1 MYEFDMTKN
10 RAAYKAHLDDIG
22 VQTLPDQPGKRGF
35 TAEEVKLHF
44 KAPIDFLFALIGK
57 NLNEMTSVLAKYDLT
72 IEEAKKEIKEL
83 QTAIAKGVLFSPALQ
98 GTAPDPTQVKVWID
112 TSENEETQEEIPKE
126 AESSVIEGENLE
138 DGTSKDVVADFN
150 PDDGSLSFANVNDQS
165 EETKFANV
173 NDSAIEV
180 EFANVNE
187 NGGEQTSF
195 ANVNEESGE
204 KFSNVNEAEETMFKN
219 VNESNADELK
229 LGE

>member
-98 GTAPDPTQVKVWID
+98 GTAPDPTQVKVWLD
-112 TSENEETQEEIPKE
+112 TSDNEETQEEIPKDDTVSTTSE
-126 AESSVIEGENLE
+126 PQILTLDEETGALTFE
-138 DGTSKDVVADFN
+138 DGQELKAVQEDNEETLIN
-150 PDDGSLSFANVNDQS
+150 S
-165 EETKFANV
+165 EE
-173 NDSAIEV
+173 S
-180 EFANVNE
+180 
-187 NGGEQTSF
+187 EQL
-195 ANVNEESGE
+195 NIINEEE
-204 KFSNVNEAEETMFKN
+204 QEALPLMDNNDNNLTVIDSESEFKTMD
-219 VNESNADELK
+219 S
-229 LGE
+229 

>member
-126 AESSVIEGENLE
+126 AESSVIEGESLE
-138 DGTSKDVVADFN
+138 DDTSKDVVADFN
-150 PDDGSLSFANVNDQS
+150 PDDGSLSFANVNDQP

-173 NDSAIEV
+173 NGHVIEV
-180 EFANVNE
+180 AFANVNE
-187 NGGEQTSF
+187 NGSEQTNF

-204 KFSNVNEAEETMFKN
+204 TFSNVNETEESMFKN

>member
-72 IEEAKKEIKEL
+72 IEEAQKEIKEL

-126 AESSVIEGENLE
+126 EASSEIEGESLE
-138 DGTSKDVVADFN
+138 DATSKEVIADFN
-150 PDDGSLSFANVNDQS
+150 PDDGSLSFANVNDQP

-173 NDSAIEV
+173 NGSAIEV

-187 NGGEQTSF
+187 NGSEQTSF
-195 ANVNEESGE
+195 ANVNEELE
-204 KFSNVNEAEETMFKN
+204 ETFNNVNETEENMFKN

>member
-57 NLNEMTSVLAKYDLT
+57 NLNEMTAVLAKYDLT

-98 GTAPDPTQVKVWID
+98 GTAPDPTQVRVWLD
-112 TSENEETQEEIPKE
+112 TSESEDTQEEIPKDKIVSAASE
-126 AESSVIEGENLE
+126 PQILTLDEETGSLTFE
-138 DGTSKDVVADFN
+138 DGQELKAIQEDNEETLIS
-150 PDDGSLSFANVNDQS
+150 S
-165 EETKFANV
+165 EE
-173 NDSAIEV
+173 S
-180 EFANVNE
+180 
-187 NGGEQTSF
+187 EQLNTI
-195 ANVNEESGE
+195 NEEE
-204 KFSNVNEAEETMFKN
+204 QETLPLMDDNDNNLTVIDSETEFKTMD
-219 VNESNADELK
+219 S
-229 LGE
+229 

>member
-72 IEEAKKEIKEL
+72 IEEAQKEIKEL

-98 GTAPDPTQVKVWID
+98 GTAPDPTQVKVWLD

-126 AESSVIEGENLE
+126 EVSSEMVPNVDESQILTLNEKTGVLTFE
-138 DGTSKDVVADFN
+138 DGQELKAVQEENEETLIS
-150 PDDGSLSFANVNDQS
+150 S
-165 EETKFANV
+165 EEDEQLNTIEEEQEILPLMDN
-173 NDSAIEV
+173 NDNNLTVIDDES
-180 EFANVNE
+180 EF
-187 NGGEQTSF
+187 
-195 ANVNEESGE
+195 
-204 KFSNVNEAEETMFKN
+204 KTMD
-219 VNESNADELK
+219 S
-229 LGE
+229 

>member
-35 TAEEVKLHF
+35 TAEEVKIHF

-72 IEEAKKEIKEL
+72 IDEAKKEIKEL
-83 QTAIAKGVLFSPALQ
+83 QSAIAKGVLFSPALQ
-98 GTAPDPTQVKVWID
+98 GTAPDPTQVKVWLD
-112 TSENEETQEEIPKE
+112 TSENEDTQEEIPKE
-126 AESSVIEGENLE
+126 EESSIIEGESLE
-138 DGTSKDVVADFN
+138 DDTSKDVVADFN
-150 PDDGSLSFANVNDQS
+150 PNDGSLSFANVNDQP

-173 NDSAIEV
+173 NDPVIEV
-180 EFANVNE
+180 AFANVNE
-187 NGGEQTSF
+187 NGSEQTNF

-204 KFSNVNEAEETMFKN
+204 TFSNVNEAEETMFKN

>member
-22 VQTLPDQPGKRGF
+22 VKTLPDQPGKRGF

-44 KAPIDFLFALIGK
+44 KAPIDFLFSLIGK
-57 NLNEMTSVLAKYDLT
+57 NLNEMAVVLAKYDLT
-72 IEEAKKEIKEL
+72 IEEAQKEIKEL

-112 TSENEETQEEIPKE
+112 TSESEDTQEEIPKE
-126 AESSVIEGENLE
+126 EASSEIEGESLE
-138 DGTSKDVVADFN
+138 DATSKEVVADFN
-150 PDDGSLSFANVNDQS
+150 PDDGSLSFANVN
-165 EETKFANV
+165 
-173 NDSAIEV
+173 
-180 EFANVNE
+180 
-187 NGGEQTSF
+187 
-195 ANVNEESGE
+195 EESGE
-204 KFSNVNEAEETMFKN
+204 TFSNVNETEENMFKN

>member
-72 IEEAKKEIKEL
+72 IEEAKNEIKEL

-98 GTAPDPTQVKVWID
+98 GTAPDPTQVKVWLD
-112 TSENEETQEEIPKE
+112 TSENEDTQEEIPKE
-126 AESSVIEGENLE
+126 AESSIIDGESLE
-138 DGTSKDVVADFN
+138 DDTSKDVVADFN
-150 PDDGSLSFANVNDQS
+150 PNDGSLSLANVNNQP

-173 NDSAIEV
+173 NDPVIEV

-187 NGGEQTSF
+187 NGSEQTNF

-204 KFSNVNEAEETMFKN
+204 TFSNVNETEETIFKN

-229 LGE
+229 IGE

>member
-98 GTAPDPTQVKVWID
+98 GTAPDPTQVKVWLD
-112 TSENEETQEEIPKE
+112 TSESEETKEEIPKE
-126 AESSVIEGENLE
+126 EESSIIEGESLE
-138 DGTSKDVVADFN
+138 DDTSKDVVADFN
-150 PDDGSLSFANVNDQS
+150 PDDGSLSFANVNDQP

-173 NDSAIEV
+173 NDPAIEV
-180 EFANVNE
+180 AFANVNE
-187 NGGEQTSF
+187 NGSEQTNF

-204 KFSNVNEAEETMFKN
+204 TFSNVNDTEETMFKN

>member
-44 KAPIDFLFALIGK
+44 KAPIDFLFSLIGK
-57 NLNEMTSVLAKYDLT
+57 NLNEMTAVLAKYDLT

-83 QTAIAKGVLFSPALQ
+83 QSAIAKGVLFSPALQ
-98 GTAPDPTQVKVWID
+98 DTAPDPTQVRVWLD
-112 TSENEETQEEIPKE
+112 TSENEDTQEEIPKE
-126 AESSVIEGENLE
+126 EESSIIEGANLE
-138 DGTSKDVVADFN
+138 DTASKDVVADFN
-150 PDDGSLSFANVNDQS
+150 PDDGSLSFANVNDQP

-173 NDSAIEV
+173 NDSTIEV

-187 NGGEQTSF
+187 NGSEQTNF

-204 KFSNVNEAEETMFKN
+204 TFNNVNEAEETMFKI

>member
-57 NLNEMTSVLAKYDLT
+57 NLNEMTDVLAKYDLS
-72 IEEAKKEIKEL
+72 IEEAQKEIKEI
-83 QTAIAKGVLFSPALQ
+83 QNAMAKGILFSPALQ
-98 GTAPDPTQVKVWID
+98 DTAPDPSQVRVWLD
-112 TSENEETQEEIPKE
+112 TSGSKDTQEEIPKE
-126 AESSVIEGENLE
+126 EEASDTDDQTIKAEEKAVI
-138 DGTSKDVVADFN
+138 DFD
-150 PDDGSLSFANVNDQS
+150 PDDGSISFPNVNDQP

-173 NDSAIEV
+173 NASTIEV

-187 NGGEQTSF
+187 NGSEQTNF

-204 KFSNVNEAEETMFKN
+204 TFSNVNEAEETMFKN
-219 VNESNADELK
+219 VNESDADELK
-229 LGE
+229 LGK

>member
-57 NLNEMTSVLAKYDLT
+57 NLNEMTAVLAKYDLT

-98 GTAPDPTQVKVWID
+98 GTAPDPTQVRVWLD
-112 TSENEETQEEIPKE
+112 TSESEETQEEIPKE
-126 AESSVIEGENLE
+126 AESSVIEGESLE

-150 PDDGSLSFANVNDQS
+150 PDDGSLSFANVNDQP

-173 NDSAIEV
+173 NGHVIEV
-180 EFANVNE
+180 AFANVNE

-204 KFSNVNEAEETMFKN
+204 TFSNVNETEESMFKN

>member
-98 GTAPDPTQVKVWID
+98 GTAPDPTQVKVWLD
-112 TSENEETQEEIPKE
+112 TSKNEETQEEIPKE
-126 AESSVIEGENLE
+126 EASSEMVTNVDESQILTLNEETGVLTFE
-138 DGTSKDVVADFN
+138 DGQELKAVQEDNEETLIN
-150 PDDGSLSFANVNDQS
+150 S
-165 EETKFANV
+165 EE
-173 NDSAIEV
+173 S
-180 EFANVNE
+180 
-187 NGGEQTSF
+187 EQL
-195 ANVNEESGE
+195 NIINEEE
-204 KFSNVNEAEETMFKN
+204 QEALPLMDNNDNNLTVIDSESEFKTMD
-219 VNESNADELK
+219 S
-229 LGE
+229 

>member
-83 QTAIAKGVLFSPALQ
+83 QSAIAKGVLFSPALQ
-98 GTAPDPTQVKVWID
+98 GTAPDPTQVKVWLD
-112 TSENEETQEEIPKE
+112 TSENEDTQEEIPKE
-126 AESSVIEGENLE
+126 MKSSIIEEESLE
-138 DGTSKDVVADFN
+138 DDTSKDVVADFN
-150 PDDGSLSFANVNDQS
+150 PNDGSLSFANVNDQP

-173 NDSAIEV
+173 NDSIIEV

-187 NGGEQTSF
+187 NGSEQTNF
-195 ANVNEESGE
+195 ANVNEEPGE
-204 KFSNVNEAEETMFKN
+204 TFSNVNEAEETMFKN

>member
-98 GTAPDPTQVKVWID
+98 DTAPDPTQVRVWLD
-112 TSENEETQEEIPKE
+112 TSESEDTVSTTSEPQILTLDEETGSLTFEDGQELKAVQEDNEEMFI
-126 AESSVIEGENLE
+126 S
-138 DGTSKDVVADFN
+138 
-150 PDDGSLSFANVNDQS
+150 S
-165 EETKFANV
+165 EESEQLNV
-173 NDSAIEV
+173 I
-180 EFANVNE
+180 
-187 NGGEQTSF
+187 
-195 ANVNEESGE
+195 NEEE
-204 KFSNVNEAEETMFKN
+204 QETLPLVDNNDNNLTVIDSESEFKTMD
-219 VNESNADELK
+219 S
-229 LGE
+229 

>member
-57 NLNEMTSVLAKYDLT
+57 NLNEMTAVLAKYDLT

-112 TSENEETQEEIPKE
+112 TSESEETQEEIPKE
-126 AESSVIEGENLE
+126 AESSVIEGESLE
-138 DGTSKDVVADFN
+138 DTASKEVVADFN
-150 PDDGSLSFANVNDQS
+150 PDDGSLSFANVNDQP
-165 EETKFANV
+165 EETK
-173 NDSAIEV
+173 
-180 EFANVNE
+180 FANVNE

-204 KFSNVNEAEETMFKN
+204 TFSNVNETEESMFKN

>member
-98 GTAPDPTQVKVWID
+98 DTAPDPTQVRVWLD
-112 TSENEETQEEIPKE
+112 TSESEDTQEEIPKDDTVSTTSE
-126 AESSVIEGENLE
+126 PQILTLDEETWSLTFE
-138 DGTSKDVVADFN
+138 DGQELKAVQED
-150 PDDGSLSFANVNDQS
+150 
-165 EETKFANV
+165 
-173 NDSAIEV
+173 
-180 EFANVNE
+180 
-187 NGGEQTSF
+187 
-195 ANVNEESGE
+195 NEEMLISSE
-204 KFSNVNEAEETMFKN
+204 DNEQLNVINEEEQETLPLMDDNDNNLTVIDSESEFKTMD
-219 VNESNADELK
+219 S
-229 LGE
+229 

>member
-10 RAAYKAHLDDIG
+10 RAAYIAHLDDIG

-98 GTAPDPTQVKVWID
+98 GTAPDPTQVKVWLD
-112 TSENEETQEEIPKE
+112 TSDNEDTQEEIPKDNVVSTASE
-126 AESSVIEGENLE
+126 PPILTLDEETGSLTFE
-138 DGTSKDVVADFN
+138 DGQELKAVQEDNEEMLIS
-150 PDDGSLSFANVNDQS
+150 S
-165 EETKFANV
+165 EESEQLN
-173 NDSAIEV
+173 AIEEKEQETLPLMDDNDNNLTV
-180 EFANVNE
+180 IDSESEF
-187 NGGEQTSF
+187 
-195 ANVNEESGE
+195 
-204 KFSNVNEAEETMFKN
+204 KTMD
-219 VNESNADELK
+219 S
-229 LGE
+229 

>member
-98 GTAPDPTQVKVWID
+98 DTAPDPTQVRVWLD
-112 TSENEETQEEIPKE
+112 TSESEDTQEEIPKDDTVST
-126 AESSVIEGENLE
+126 ESEPQILTLDEETGSLTFE
-138 DGTSKDVVADFN
+138 DGQELKAIQEDNEETLISSEDN
-150 PDDGSLSFANVNDQS
+150 EEMLISS
-165 EETKFANV
+165 EE
-173 NDSAIEV
+173 
-180 EFANVNE
+180 NE
-187 NGGEQTSF
+187 QLNII
-195 ANVNEESGE
+195 NEEE
-204 KFSNVNEAEETMFKN
+204 QETLPLVDNNDNNLTVIDDETEFKTMD
-219 VNESNADELK
+219 S
-229 LGE
+229 

>member
-98 GTAPDPTQVKVWID
+98 DTAPDPTQVRVWLD
-112 TSENEETQEEIPKE
+112 TSESEDTQEEIPKDDTVSTTSE
-126 AESSVIEGENLE
+126 PQILTLDEETGSLTFE
-138 DGTSKDVVADFN
+138 DGQELKAVQEDNEEMLIS
-150 PDDGSLSFANVNDQS
+150 S
-165 EETKFANV
+165 EESEQLN
-173 NDSAIEV
+173 AIEEKEQETLPLMDDNDNNLTV
-180 EFANVNE
+180 IDSESEF
-187 NGGEQTSF
+187 
-195 ANVNEESGE
+195 
-204 KFSNVNEAEETMFKN
+204 KTMD
-219 VNESNADELK
+219 S
-229 LGE
+229 

>member
-44 KAPIDFLFALIGK
+44 KVPIDFLFALIGK

-98 GTAPDPTQVKVWID
+98 DTAPDPTQVRVWLD
-112 TSENEETQEEIPKE
+112 TSESEDTQEEIPKDDTVSTTSE
-126 AESSVIEGENLE
+126 PQILTLDEETGSLTFE
-138 DGTSKDVVADFN
+138 DGQELKAVQED
-150 PDDGSLSFANVNDQS
+150 
-165 EETKFANV
+165 
-173 NDSAIEV
+173 
-180 EFANVNE
+180 
-187 NGGEQTSF
+187 
-195 ANVNEESGE
+195 NEEMLISSE
-204 KFSNVNEAEETMFKN
+204 DNEQLNVINEEEQETLPLMDDNDNNLTVIDSESEFKTMD
-219 VNESNADELK
+219 S
-229 LGE
+229 

>member
-98 GTAPDPTQVKVWID
+98 DTAPDPTQVRVWLD
-112 TSENEETQEEIPKE
+112 TSENEDTQEEIPKDNVVSTASE
-126 AESSVIEGENLE
+126 PPILTLDEETGSLTFE
-138 DGTSKDVVADFN
+138 DGQELKAVQEDNEETLIN
-150 PDDGSLSFANVNDQS
+150 S
-165 EETKFANV
+165 EESEQLN
-173 NDSAIEV
+173 AIEEKEQETLPLMDDNDNNLTV
-180 EFANVNE
+180 IDSESEF
-187 NGGEQTSF
+187 
-195 ANVNEESGE
+195 
-204 KFSNVNEAEETMFKN
+204 KTMD
-219 VNESNADELK
+219 S
-229 LGE
+229 

>member
-126 AESSVIEGENLE
+126 DASSEIEGESLE
-138 DGTSKDVVADFN
+138 DATSKEVVADFN
-150 PDDGSLSFANVNDQS
+150 PDDGSLSFANVNEQS

-173 NDSAIEV
+173 NGSAIEV
-180 EFANVNE
+180 AFANVNE
-187 NGGEQTSF
+187 NGNEQTNF
-195 ANVNEESGE
+195 ASVNEEPE
-204 KFSNVNEAEETMFKN
+204 ETFSNVNETEETMFKN

>member
-83 QTAIAKGVLFSPALQ
+83 QSAIAKGVLFSPALQ
-98 GTAPDPTQVKVWID
+98 DTAPDPTQVRVWLD
-112 TSENEETQEEIPKE
+112 TSESEDTQEEIPKDNVVSTASE
-126 AESSVIEGENLE
+126 PPILTLDEETGSLTFE
-138 DGTSKDVVADFN
+138 DGQELKAVQEDNEEMLIS
-150 PDDGSLSFANVNDQS
+150 S
-165 EETKFANV
+165 EESEQLN
-173 NDSAIEV
+173 AIEEKEQETLPLMDDNDNNLTV
-180 EFANVNE
+180 IDSESEF
-187 NGGEQTSF
+187 
-195 ANVNEESGE
+195 
-204 KFSNVNEAEETMFKN
+204 KTMD
-219 VNESNADELK
+219 S
-229 LGE
+229 

>member
-83 QTAIAKGVLFSPALQ
+83 QTATAKGVLFSPALQ
-98 GTAPDPTQVKVWID
+98 DTAPDPTQVRVWLD
-112 TSENEETQEEIPKE
+112 TSENEDTQEEIPKE
-126 AESSVIEGENLE
+126 AESSIIEGESLE
-138 DGTSKDVVADFN
+138 EDTSKDVVADFN
-150 PDDGSLSFANVNDQS
+150 PDNGSLSFANVNNQP

-187 NGGEQTSF
+187 
-195 ANVNEESGE
+195 ESGE
-204 KFSNVNEAEETMFKN
+204 TFNNVNEAEETMFKN

>member
-98 GTAPDPTQVKVWID
+98 DTAPDPTQVRVWLD
-112 TSENEETQEEIPKE
+112 TSESEDTQEEIPKDDTVSTTSE
-126 AESSVIEGENLE
+126 PQVLTLDEETGSLTFE
-138 DGTSKDVVADFN
+138 DGQELKAVQEDN
-150 PDDGSLSFANVNDQS
+150 EEMLINS
-165 EETKFANV
+165 EESEQLN
-173 NDSAIEV
+173 AIEEKEQETLPLMDDNNNNLTV
-180 EFANVNE
+180 IDSESEF
-187 NGGEQTSF
+187 
-195 ANVNEESGE
+195 
-204 KFSNVNEAEETMFKN
+204 KTMD
-219 VNESNADELK
+219 S
-229 LGE
+229 